1 MTTSEITTT
10 DILDVPGEYYGDHV
24 DDYDHDAIRSDYR
37 DAIQELLPAGVVL
50 ALNGQVF
57 AELDVADEAR
67 AINWAEI
74 AEAVDFD
81 AIVARHDRASTQI
94 TADHI
99 RDLHAADFG
108 TEEAVLVRADG
119 EVQVWTHTTATDHGV
134 EIITTAS
141 DVWEYCDGELDGA
154 LAAQLAADLTA
165 ERQGR
170 L

>member
-1 MTTSEITTT
+1 MTTIEITTT
-10 DILDVPGEYYGDHV
+10 DILDIPGEYYGDHV

-67 AINWAEI
+67 QIDWRKI
-74 AEAVDFD
+74 AEEVDFD

-99 RDLHAADFG
+99 RDLHAAGFG
-108 TEEAVLVRADG
+108 TREAALVHADG
-119 EVQVWTHTTATDHGV
+119 EVQVWPHTTAIDRDV
-134 EIITTAS
+134 EIIITAS
-141 DVWEYCDGELDGA
+141 DVWEYCDGELTLG
-154 LAAQLAADLTA
+154 LATQLAADLNA
-165 ERQGR
+165 ERRGR